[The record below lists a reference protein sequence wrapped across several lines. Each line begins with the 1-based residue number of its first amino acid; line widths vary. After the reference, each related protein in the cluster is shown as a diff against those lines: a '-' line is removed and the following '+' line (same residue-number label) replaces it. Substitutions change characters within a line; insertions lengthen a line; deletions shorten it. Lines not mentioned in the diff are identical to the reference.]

1 MLNYKRY
8 KRVPVVH
15 YPERRVAGQRDP
27 EGTDLV
33 QCRSARRQSGAD
45 RANGC

>member
-8 KRVPVVH
+8 KRVPSSLSG
-15 YPERRVAGQRDP
+15 ETVAGQRDP

-33 QCRSARRQSGAD
+33 QCRSARRQSGTD